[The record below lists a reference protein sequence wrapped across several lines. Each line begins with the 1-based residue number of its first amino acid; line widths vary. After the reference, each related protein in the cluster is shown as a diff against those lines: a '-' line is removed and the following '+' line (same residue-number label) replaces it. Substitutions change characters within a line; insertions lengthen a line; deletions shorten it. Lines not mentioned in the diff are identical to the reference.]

1 MMNKMMKKLAA
12 AFLAGAMAVT
22 AAGVIAHANDG
33 MGVDTMNVSVSAY
46 NGVGYITSSTA
57 NVRTAPSTDNRI
69 LETLSCGDEI
79 YFDGYT
85 SNGWYRIETS
95 DPVYGGLTCGY
106 IYSGL
111 VSEGSVGNAYM
122 YEEESTYSYTATVNV
137 ASGYLA
143 LRNSPNWTDDNSNV
157 IEEMYNGQK
166 FTITEYHGQYV
177 YGFSNAT
184 GRCGYANVDYLY

>member
-1 MMNKMMKKLAA
+1 MMNKMMKKMAAALLAA
-12 AFLAGAMAVT
+12 VMAVT

-33 MGVDTMNVSVSAY
+33 MGVDSMNVSVSEDS
-46 NGVGYITSSTA
+46 GVAHIVSSSA

-69 LETLSCGDEI
+69 LETLSYGDVI
-79 YFDGYT
+79 YYDGYT

-106 IYSGL
+106 IYGGL
-111 VSEGSVGNAYM
+111 VSEGDDFLIEDVTDFTYTVG
-122 YEEESTYSYTATVNV
+122 V

-143 LRNSPNWTDDNSNV
+143 LRTTPKWTDDNSNV

-166 FTITEYHGQYV
+166 FTVTEYHGQYV
-177 YGFSNAT
+177 YGYSNKT
-184 GRCGYANVDYLY
+184 GRYGYANADYLYQ